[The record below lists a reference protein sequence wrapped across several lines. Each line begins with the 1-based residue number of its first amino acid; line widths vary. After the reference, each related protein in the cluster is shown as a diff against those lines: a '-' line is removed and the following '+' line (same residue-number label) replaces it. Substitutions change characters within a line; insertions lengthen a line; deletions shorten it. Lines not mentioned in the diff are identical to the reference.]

1 MTKVT
6 QDPKTF
12 RFKLPKNSSNQV
24 SSVLV
29 SLMQR
34 DFRKQQNEFL
44 LSNIKEWKH
53 QHWVQKQKRKL
64 RTKSFKETVQ
74 NPHKTQFVQLPEK
87 IKLVEE
93 TVIFP
98 PTARKQ
104 LEGFEGGRVTSFDQ
118 ADSRRKVDPH
128 GQFLEGFGEPI
139 STVFNS
145 CPVC

>member
-1 MTKVT
+1 M
-6 QDPKTF
+6 
-12 RFKLPKNSSNQV
+12 
-24 SSVLV
+24 
-29 SLMQR
+29 
-34 DFRKQQNEFL
+34 
-44 LSNIKEWKH
+44 
-53 QHWVQKQKRKL
+53 
-64 RTKSFKETVQ
+64 
-74 NPHKTQFVQLPEK
+74 QLPEK

-128 GQFLEGFGEPI
+128 GQFLEGFGEPV
-139 STVFNS
+139 STVLNS

>member
-6 QDPKTF
+6 QDPK
-12 RFKLPKNSSNQV
+12 RSV
-24 SSVLV
+24 SS
-29 SLMQR
+29 
-34 DFRKQQNEFL
+34 FL
-44 LSNIKEWKH
+44 K
-53 QHWVQKQKRKL
+53 
-64 RTKSFKETVQ
+64 TVQ
-74 NPHKTQFVQLPEK
+74 TKFPVSWCLWCREISANSQKWIPTFKHKSENIHTEFKNKSENSEPNLLKNPFKILTTQFVQLPEK

-118 ADSRRKVDPH
+118 SDSRRKVDPH
-128 GQFLEGFGEPI
+128 GQFLEGFGEPV
-139 STVFNS
+139 STVFSS

>member
-12 RFKLPKNSSNQV
+12 RFKLPNNSSNQV

-44 LSNIKEWKH
+44 LSNIRVKTSTLS
-53 QHWVQKQKRKL
+53 QKQKRKL
-64 RTKSFKETVQ
+64 RTKSFKESVQ

-128 GQFLEGFGEPI
+128 GQFLEGFGEPV
-139 STVFNS
+139 STVLNS